1 MGRGRK
7 PAKKLSYRDQQ
18 IVKRYNLMHETMPNL
33 AKKYR
38 ITKQRVHEILMRAK
52 RFGYVI
58 NRPKDFI
65 QNHQINQC
73 EICEKIMNL
82 SKKEEFLTKRQL
94 AQILNIEYSTCHWHL
109 NELIRRGAVSKK
121 FASLRSENL
130 AKAIQYYK
138 LHTLSTHEVGKKFG
152 YKNFYSILS
161 YQKKKGFNVDRALT
175 FPKGSNL
182 NQEEQRVMFTIMS

>member
-18 IVKRYNLMHETMPNL
+18 IVERYNLMKETMPYL

-38 ITKQRVHEILMRAK
+38 ITKQRVYEILMRAK
-52 RFGYVI
+52 KFGYVI
-58 NRPKDFI
+58 NRPKDLMR
-65 QNHQINQC
+65 NHQVEQC
-73 EICEKIMNL
+73 EICEKIMSL

-94 AQILNIEYSTCHWHL
+94 AQILNIEYSICHWHL
-109 NELIRRGAVSKK
+109 NVLIKRGAVSKK

-138 LHTLSTHEVGKKFG
+138 LHTLSPYEVGRKFG

-161 YQKKKGFNVDRALT
+161 YQKKKGLNVERTLP
-175 FPKGSNL
+175 FPRETNL
-182 NQEEQRVMFTIMS
+182 NPKEQRVMYNPLS

>member
-18 IVKRYNLMHETMPNL
+18 IVERYNSMHETMPNL

-38 ITKQRVHEILMRAK
+38 ISKQRVYEILMRAK

-58 NRPKDFI
+58 NRPKDLI
-65 QNHQINQC
+65 RNHQINQC
-73 EICEKIMNL
+73 EICEKIINL

-94 AQILNIEYSTCHWHL
+94 AQMLNIEYSTCHWHL
-109 NELIRRGAVSKK
+109 NELIKRGAVSKQ

-138 LHTLSTHEVGKKFG
+138 LHPFSPSEIGRKFG
-152 YKNFYSILS
+152 YKNFYSILN
-161 YQKKKGFNVDRALT
+161 YQKKKGLNVERAIT
-175 FPKGSNL
+175 FPKEINL
-182 NQEEQRVMFTIMS
+182 HQEEQRGLYTNMS